1 MCSQRFSIAYVSE
14 LVRGRN
20 MNIYILPALVAL
32 LIKIGVLVVAHR
44 SEKHSPAFMKLVLV
58 FALHNLC
65 EVLLFI
71 EFFLAGNNDL
81 TLRAYYVSS
90 VWGLVFVLL
99 YGMEVA
105 AFKLPAI
112 RTAALSAA
120 TLLSVVILGS
130 GYIVAG
136 SHAIGY
142 VFTATKGPF
151 YFLFQA
157 YSMAAMMAV
166 FGILIYGYRRA
177 RSHMAEIQCLST
189 VASFLPLILLSVLIM
204 TLMNLGFEI
213 NATAI
218 LPIATSAFLCI
229 LLLTESHHRLTDIR
243 RFLPGSPERR
253 TSNEIMEIFSRYSR
267 DDMEYRAAVSEIEK
281 MLVLHKYQKND
292 RNASATAQLMGMPR
306 SSLYSIFNRLKI
318 EDK

>member
-1 MCSQRFSIAYVSE
+1 
-14 LVRGRN
+14 
-20 MNIYILPALVAL
+20 MNLYILPALLAL
-32 LIKIGVLVVAHR
+32 MIKVGVLVIAHR
-44 SEKHSPAFMKLVLV
+44 SERHSPGFIKLVLV

-71 EFFLAGNNDL
+71 EFFLAGSNDL

-90 VWGLVFVLL
+90 IWGLVFVLL

-105 AFKLPAI
+105 HYKQPTL
-112 RTAALSAA
+112 RLVALAGA
-120 TLLSVVILGS
+120 TLLSVMVLAS
-130 GYIVAG
+130 GYVVAG

-142 VFTATKGPF
+142 VFTATKGPL
-151 YFLFQA
+151 YFLFQV
-157 YSMAAMMAV
+157 YSMAAMMTVFAVLV
-166 FGILIYGYRRA
+166 FGYRSA
-177 RSHMAEIQCLST
+177 KSHMTEIQCLST

-204 TLMNLGFEI
+204 MLMNLGFEI

-253 TSNEIMEIFSRYSR
+253 TSHEIMDIFSRYAR

-281 MLVLHKYQKND
+281 MLVMHKYQKND
-292 RNASATAQLMGMPR
+292 RNASATAQRMGMPR